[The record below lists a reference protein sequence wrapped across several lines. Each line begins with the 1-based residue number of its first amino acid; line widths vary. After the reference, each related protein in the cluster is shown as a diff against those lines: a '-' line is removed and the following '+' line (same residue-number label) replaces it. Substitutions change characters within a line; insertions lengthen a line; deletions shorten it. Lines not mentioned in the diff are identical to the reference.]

1 MLLSRWFF
9 ISFLLLALTGCQ
21 SAYYG
26 AMERVGVHKRDIMV
40 DRVESAQDAQTD
52 AKEQFESALA
62 QFRSII
68 QIKDQDLATRYDKLN
83 SEYEDSK
90 AAAESVTDRID
101 AVEDVSEALF
111 DEWEDEI
118 ELYSSANLKRQSTA
132 KLSQT
137 RRQYQALIKAMR
149 SAESSMEPVLRA
161 FQDQVLFLKHNL
173 NARAIDSLQGELGS
187 IETDVAQLI
196 REMER
201 SIAESEAFIS
211 SLQNQDQ

>member
-1 MLLSRWFF
+1 MSLTRCFLFSFF
-9 ISFLLLALTGCQ
+9 LITLAGCQ

-26 AMERVGVHKRDIMV
+26 AMERAGVHKRDIMV

-68 QIKDQDLATRYDKLN
+68 QIKDQNLAARYDKLN
-83 SEYEDSK
+83 GEYQDSK
-90 AAAESVTDRID
+90 TAAKSVTDRID

-118 ELYSSANLKRQSTA
+118 ELYSSANLKRQSAA

-137 RRQYQALIKAMR
+137 RRQYQGLIKSMR
-149 SAESSMEPVLRA
+149 SAESCMEPVLEA

-201 SIAESEAFIS
+201 SIAESDAFIS
-211 SLQNQDQ
+211 SLHN

>member
-1 MLLSRWFF
+1 MSISRW
-9 ISFLLLALTGCQ
+9 LLFALLIAALAGCQ

-26 AMERVGVHKRDIMV
+26 AMEKVGVHKRDIMV
-40 DRVESAQDAQTD
+40 NRVESVQEAQTD

-68 QIKDQDLATRYDKLN
+68 QIKDQDLAARYDRLN
-83 SEYEDSK
+83 DEYEDSK
-90 AAAESVTDRID
+90 AAAQSVTERID

-111 DEWEDEI
+111 DEWEEEI
-118 ELYSSANLKRQSTA
+118 ELYGNANLKRQSAA

-137 RRQYQALIKAMR
+137 RRQYQGLIKAMR
-149 SAESSMEPVLRA
+149 SAETRMEPVLQA

-173 NARAIDSLQGELGS
+173 NARAIDSLQGELGT

-196 REMER
+196 REMEK

-211 SLQNQDQ
+211 SLQD

>member
-1 MLLSRWFF
+1 MSISRWFLVV
-9 ISFLLLALTGCQ
+9 FLVAALAGCQ

-26 AMERVGVHKRDIMV
+26 AMEKVGVHKRDIMV
-40 DRVESAQDAQTD
+40 DRVESVQEAQTD

-62 QFRSII
+62 QFRSIV
-68 QIKDQDLATRYDKLN
+68 QIKDQDLAARYDRLN
-83 SEYEDSK
+83 DEYEDSK
-90 AAAESVTDRID
+90 AAAQSVTDRID

-111 DEWEDEI
+111 DEWEEEI
-118 ELYSSANLKRQSTA
+118 ELYSNANLKRQSAA

-137 RRQYQALIKAMR
+137 RRQYQGLIRAMR
-149 SAESSMEPVLRA
+149 SAEARMAPVLQA

-173 NARAIDSLQGELGS
+173 NARAIDSLQGELGT

-196 REMER
+196 REMEK

-211 SLQNQDQ
+211 SLQD

>member
-1 MLLSRWFF
+1 MSISRWFL
-9 ISFLLLALTGCQ
+9 ISFLVLALAGCQ
-21 SAYYG
+21 SAYYN

-40 DRVESAQDAQTD
+40 DRVESVQEAQTD

-62 QFRSII
+62 EFRSII
-68 QIKDQDLATRYDKLN
+68 QIKDQDLAARYDRLN
-83 SEYEDSK
+83 GEYEDSK
-90 AAAESVTDRID
+90 AAAKSVTQRID

-118 ELYSSANLKRQSTA
+118 DLYSSANLKRQSAA

-137 RRQYQALIKAMR
+137 RQQYKGLIRSMR
-149 SAESSMEPVLRA
+149 SAEARMEPVLRV

-173 NARAIDSLQGELGS
+173 NARAIDSLQGELGT

-196 REMER
+196 REMEK

-211 SLQNQDQ
+211 SLQD

>member
-1 MLLSRWFF
+1 MSRWFLVV
-9 ISFLLLALTGCQ
+9 FLVAALAGCQ

-26 AMERVGVHKRDIMV
+26 AMEKVGVHKRDIMV
-40 DRVESAQDAQTD
+40 DRVESVQEAQTD

-62 QFRSII
+62 QFRSIV
-68 QIKDQDLATRYDKLN
+68 QIKDQDLAARYDRLN
-83 SEYEDSK
+83 DEYEDSK
-90 AAAESVTDRID
+90 AAAQSVTDRID

-111 DEWEDEI
+111 DEWEEEI
-118 ELYSSANLKRQSTA
+118 ELYSNANLKRQSAA

-137 RRQYQALIKAMR
+137 RRQYQGLIRAMR
-149 SAESSMEPVLRA
+149 SAEARMAPVLQA

-173 NARAIDSLQGELGS
+173 NARAIDSLQGELGT

-196 REMER
+196 REMEK

-211 SLQNQDQ
+211 SLQD

>member
-1 MLLSRWFF
+1 MSLTRWFF
-9 ISFLLLALTGCQ
+9 ISFLLLSLAGCQ

-26 AMERVGVHKRDIMV
+26 AMEKVGVHKRDIMV
-40 DRVESAQDAQTD
+40 NRVESAQEAQTD

-62 QFRSII
+62 EFRSIV
-68 QIKDQDLATRYDKLN
+68 QIKDQDLAQRYDRLN
-83 SEYEDSK
+83 DEYEDSK
-90 AAAESVTDRID
+90 DAAKSVTERID

-118 ELYSSANLKRQSTA
+118 ELYSSANLKRQSAT

-137 RRQYQALIKAMR
+137 RRQYSGLIRAMR
-149 SAESSMEPVLRA
+149 SAEARMEPVLQA

-211 SLQNQDQ
+211 NLQE

>member
-1 MLLSRWFF
+1 MSLTRWFF
-9 ISFLLLALTGCQ
+9 ISFLLLSLAGCQ

-26 AMERVGVHKRDIMV
+26 AMEKVGVHKRDIMV
-40 DRVESAQDAQTD
+40 NRVESAQEAQTD

-62 QFRSII
+62 EFRSIV
-68 QIKDQDLATRYDKLN
+68 QIKDQDLAQRYDRLN
-83 SEYEDSK
+83 DEYEDSK
-90 AAAESVTDRID
+90 DAAKSVTDRID

-111 DEWEDEI
+111 DEWEEEI
-118 ELYSSANLKRQSTA
+118 ELYSSANLKRQSAT

-137 RRQYQALIKAMR
+137 RRQYQGLIRAMR
-149 SAESSMEPVLRA
+149 SAEARMEPVLQA

-211 SLQNQDQ
+211 SLQN

>member
-1 MLLSRWFF
+1 
-9 ISFLLLALTGCQ
+9 
-21 SAYYG
+21 
-26 AMERVGVHKRDIMV
+26 
-40 DRVESAQDAQTD
+40 
-52 AKEQFESALA
+52 
-62 QFRSII
+62 
-68 QIKDQDLATRYDKLN
+68 
-83 SEYEDSK
+83 
-90 AAAESVTDRID
+90 
-101 AVEDVSEALF
+101 VSEALF

-118 ELYSSANLKRQSTA
+118 KLYSSANLKRQSAA

>member
-1 MLLSRWFF
+1 MSLTRWFF
-9 ISFLLLALTGCQ
+9 ISFLLLSLAGCQ

-26 AMERVGVHKRDIMV
+26 AMEKVGVHKRDIMV
-40 DRVESAQDAQTD
+40 NRVESAQEAQTD

-62 QFRSII
+62 EFRSIV
-68 QIKDQDLATRYDKLN
+68 QIKDQDLAQRYDRLN
-83 SEYEDSK
+83 DEYEDSK
-90 AAAESVTDRID
+90 DAAKSVTDRID

-118 ELYSSANLKRQSTA
+118 ELYSSANLKRQSAT

-137 RRQYQALIKAMR
+137 RRQYQGLIRAMR
-149 SAESSMEPVLRA
+149 SAEARMEPVLQA

-187 IETDVAQLI
+187 IETDVAQFI

-211 SLQNQDQ
+211 NLQE

>member
-1 MLLSRWFF
+1 MSFIRLLFVS
-9 ISFLLLALTGCQ
+9 LLVVAAAGCQ

-40 DRVESAQDAQTD
+40 DRVESAQKAQTD

-62 QFRSII
+62 QYRSII
-68 QIKDQDLATRYDKLN
+68 QIKDQDLATRYDRLN
-83 SEYEDSK
+83 EEYEDSK
-90 AAAESVTDRID
+90 AAAKAVTVRID

-118 ELYSSANLKRQSTA
+118 KLYSSASLKRQSAA

-137 RRQYQALIKAMR
+137 RRQYQGLIKAMR
-149 SAESSMEPVLRA
+149 SAEARMEPVLRA

-201 SIAESEAFIS
+201 SIAESDAFIS
-211 SLQNQDQ
+211 SLQN

>member
-1 MLLSRWFF
+1 MSLIRLVFVSLLVVA
-9 ISFLLLALTGCQ
+9 LAGCQ

-40 DRVESAQDAQTD
+40 DRVESAQEAQTD

-68 QIKDQDLATRYDKLN
+68 QIKDQDLATRYDRLN
-83 SEYEDSK
+83 DEYEDSK
-90 AAAESVTDRID
+90 AAAKAVTERID

-118 ELYSSANLKRQSTA
+118 ELYSSASLKRQSAA

-137 RRQYQALIKAMR
+137 RRQYQGLIKAMR
-149 SAESSMEPVLRA
+149 SAEARMEPVLRA

-201 SIAESEAFIS
+201 SIAESDVFIS
-211 SLQNQDQ
+211 SLQN

>member
-1 MLLSRWFF
+1 MSFIRLLFVSV
-9 ISFLLLALTGCQ
+9 LVVAAAGCQ

-40 DRVESAQDAQTD
+40 DRVESAQEAQTD

-68 QIKDQDLATRYDKLN
+68 QIKDQDLATRYDRLN
-83 SEYEDSK
+83 DEYEDSK
-90 AAAESVTDRID
+90 AAAKAVTERID

-118 ELYSSANLKRQSTA
+118 ELYSSASLKRQSAA

-137 RRQYQALIKAMR
+137 RRQYQGLIKAMR
-149 SAESSMEPVLRA
+149 SAEARMEPVLRA

-201 SIAESEAFIS
+201 SIAESDAFIG
-211 SLQNQDQ
+211 SLQN

>member
-1 MLLSRWFF
+1 MSISRWFL
-9 ISFLLLALTGCQ
+9 ISFLVVALAGCQ
-21 SAYYG
+21 SAYYN

-40 DRVESAQDAQTD
+40 DRVESVQEAQTD

-62 QFRSII
+62 EFRSII
-68 QIKDQDLATRYDKLN
+68 QIKDQDLAARYDRLN
-83 SEYEDSK
+83 GEYEDSK
-90 AAAESVTDRID
+90 AAAKSVSQRVD

-118 ELYSSANLKRQSTA
+118 DLYSSANLKRQSAA

-137 RRQYQALIKAMR
+137 RQQYKGLIRSMR
-149 SAESSMEPVLRA
+149 SAEARMEPVLRV

-173 NARAIDSLQGELGS
+173 NARAIDSLQGELGT

-196 REMER
+196 REMEK

-211 SLQNQDQ
+211 SLQD

>member
-1 MLLSRWFF
+1 MSLTRWFL
-9 ISFLLLALTGCQ
+9 ISFLLMALAGCQ

-26 AMERVGVHKRDIMV
+26 AMEKVGVHKRDIMV
-40 DRVESAQDAQTD
+40 DRVESAQEAQTD
-52 AKEQFESALA
+52 AKEQFKSALA
-62 QFRSII
+62 EFRSIV
-68 QIKDQDLATRYDKLN
+68 QIKDQDLAQRYDRLN
-83 SEYEDSK
+83 DEYEDSK
-90 AAAESVTDRID
+90 DAAKAVTDRID

-118 ELYSSANLKRQSTA
+118 ELYSSANLKRQSAT

-137 RRQYQALIKAMR
+137 RRQYSGLIRAMR
-149 SAESSMEPVLRA
+149 SAEARMEPVLQA

-201 SIAESEAFIS
+201 SIAESEAFVS
-211 SLQNQDQ
+211 SLQN

>member
-1 MLLSRWFF
+1 MSFIRLLFVS
-9 ISFLLLALTGCQ
+9 LLVVAAAGCQ

-40 DRVESAQDAQTD
+40 DRVESAQEAQTD

-68 QIKDQDLATRYDKLN
+68 QIKDQDLATRYDRLN
-83 SEYEDSK
+83 DEYEDSK
-90 AAAESVTDRID
+90 AAAKAVTERID

-118 ELYSSANLKRQSTA
+118 ELYSSASLKRQSAA

-137 RRQYQALIKAMR
+137 RRQYQGLIKAMR
-149 SAESSMEPVLRA
+149 SAEARMEPVLRA

-201 SIAESEAFIS
+201 SIAESDAFIS
-211 SLQNQDQ
+211 SLQN

>member
-1 MLLSRWFF
+1 MSFIRLLF
-9 ISFLLLALTGCQ
+9 ISLLVVAAAGCQ

-40 DRVESAQDAQTD
+40 DRVESAQEAQTD

-68 QIKDQDLATRYDKLN
+68 QIKDQDLATRYDRLN
-83 SEYEDSK
+83 DEYEDSK
-90 AAAESVTDRID
+90 AAAKAVTERID

-118 ELYSSANLKRQSTA
+118 ELYSSASLKRQSAA

-137 RRQYQALIKAMR
+137 RRQYQGLIKAMR
-149 SAESSMEPVLRA
+149 SAEARMEPVLRA

-196 REMER
+196 RQMER
-201 SIAESEAFIS
+201 SIAESDAFIS
-211 SLQNQDQ
+211 SLKN

>member
-1 MLLSRWFF
+1 MSISRWFF
-9 ISFLLLALTGCQ
+9 VSFLLVALAGCQ

-26 AMERVGVHKRDIMV
+26 AMEKVGVHKRDIMV
-40 DRVESAQDAQTD
+40 DRVESVQEAQAD

-68 QIKDQDLATRYDKLN
+68 QIKDQDLAARYDRLN
-83 SEYEDSK
+83 DEYEDSK
-90 AAAESVTDRID
+90 AAAQSVTERID

-111 DEWEDEI
+111 DEWEEEI
-118 ELYSSANLKRQSTA
+118 ELYSSANLKRESEA

-137 RRQYQALIKAMR
+137 RRQYQVLIKAMR
-149 SAESSMEPVLRA
+149 SADARMEPVLQA

-173 NARAIDSLQGELGS
+173 NARAIGSLQGELGD

-196 REMER
+196 REMEK

-211 SLQNQDQ
+211 SLQD

>member
-1 MLLSRWFF
+1 MSFIRLLFVSV
-9 ISFLLLALTGCQ
+9 LVVAAAGCQ

-40 DRVESAQDAQTD
+40 DRVESAQEAQTD

-68 QIKDQDLATRYDKLN
+68 QIKDQDLATRYDRLN
-83 SEYEDSK
+83 DEYEDSK
-90 AAAESVTDRID
+90 AAAKAVTVRID

-118 ELYSSANLKRQSTA
+118 ELYSSASLKRQSAA

-137 RRQYQALIKAMR
+137 RRQYQGLIKAMR
-149 SAESSMEPVLRA
+149 SAEARMEPVLRA

-201 SIAESEAFIS
+201 SIAESDAFIS
-211 SLQNQDQ
+211 SLQN

>member
-1 MLLSRWFF
+1 MSLIRLVFVSLLVVA
-9 ISFLLLALTGCQ
+9 LAGCQ

-40 DRVESAQDAQTD
+40 DRVKSAQEAQTD

-68 QIKDQDLATRYDKLN
+68 QIKDQDLATRYDRLN
-83 SEYEDSK
+83 DEYEDSK
-90 AAAESVTDRID
+90 AAAKAVTERID

-118 ELYSSANLKRQSTA
+118 ELYSSASLKRQSAA

-137 RRQYQALIKAMR
+137 RRQYQGLIKAMR
-149 SAESSMEPVLRA
+149 SAEARMEPVLRA

-201 SIAESEAFIS
+201 SIAESDAFIG
-211 SLQNQDQ
+211 SLQN

>member
-1 MLLSRWFF
+1 MTLIRWFF
-9 ISFLLLALTGCQ
+9 VSLLVLALAGCQ

-26 AMERVGVHKRDIMV
+26 AMEKVGVHKRDIMV
-40 DRVESAQDAQTD
+40 DRVESAQEAQTD

-62 QFRSII
+62 EFRSIV
-68 QIKDQDLATRYDKLN
+68 QIKDQDLAQRYDRLN
-83 SEYEDSK
+83 DEYEDSK
-90 AAAESVTDRID
+90 AAAKAVTDRID

-118 ELYSSANLKRQSTA
+118 ELYSSDNLKRQSAT

-137 RRQYQALIKAMR
+137 RRQYQGLIRAMR
-149 SAESSMEPVLRA
+149 SAEARMEPVLQA

-211 SLQNQDQ
+211 SLQN

>member
-1 MLLSRWFF
+1 MSLTRWFF
-9 ISFLLLALTGCQ
+9 ISFLLFSLSGCQ

-26 AMERVGVHKRDIMV
+26 AMEKVGVHKRDIMV
-40 DRVESAQDAQTD
+40 NRVESVQEAQTD

-62 QFRSII
+62 EFRSII
-68 QIKDQDLATRYDKLN
+68 QIKDQDLAARYDRLN
-83 SEYEDSK
+83 DEFEDSQ
-90 AAAESVTDRID
+90 AAAEAVSERID
-101 AVEDVSEALF
+101 AVENVSEALF

-118 ELYSSANLKRQSTA
+118 ELYSSANLKRQSAT

-137 RRQYQALIKAMR
+137 RRQYQGLIRAMR
-149 SAESSMEPVLRA
+149 SAEARMEPVLRA

-201 SIAESEAFIS
+201 SIAESEAFIG
-211 SLQNQDQ
+211 SLQD

>member
-1 MLLSRWFF
+1 MSLTRWFF
-9 ISFLLLALTGCQ
+9 ISFLLLSLAGCQ

-26 AMERVGVHKRDIMV
+26 AMEKVGVHKRDIMV
-40 DRVESAQDAQTD
+40 NRVESAQEAQSD

-62 QFRSII
+62 EFRSIV
-68 QIKDQDLATRYDKLN
+68 QIKDQDLAQRYDRLN
-83 SEYEDSK
+83 DEYEDSK
-90 AAAESVTDRID
+90 AAAKSVTDRID

-118 ELYSSANLKRQSTA
+118 ELYSSANLKRQSAT

-137 RRQYQALIKAMR
+137 RRQYQGLIRAMR
-149 SAESSMEPVLRA
+149 SAEARMEPVLQA

-211 SLQNQDQ
+211 NLQE

>member
-1 MLLSRWFF
+1 MSLSRWFLF
-9 ISFLLLALTGCQ
+9 ALLVAVLAGCQ

-26 AMERVGVHKRDIMV
+26 AMEKVGVHKRDIMV
-40 DRVESAQDAQTD
+40 NRVKSVQEAQTD

-68 QIKDQDLATRYDKLN
+68 QIKDQDLAARYDRLN
-83 SEYEDSK
+83 DEYEDSK
-90 AAAESVTDRID
+90 AAAQSVTKRID

-111 DEWEDEI
+111 DEWEEEI
-118 ELYSSANLKRQSTA
+118 ELYSNANLKRQSAA

-137 RRQYQALIKAMR
+137 RRQYQGLIKAMR
-149 SAESSMEPVLRA
+149 SAESRMEPVLQA

-173 NARAIDSLQGELGS
+173 NARAIDSLQGELGT

-196 REMER
+196 REMEK
-201 SIAESEAFIS
+201 SIAESEAFIR
-211 SLQNQDQ
+211 SLQD

>member
-1 MLLSRWFF
+1 MSISRWLLF
-9 ISFLLLALTGCQ
+9 SFLVVALAGCQ
-21 SAYYG
+21 SAYYN

-40 DRVESAQDAQTD
+40 DRVESVQDAQTD

-62 QFRSII
+62 EFRSII
-68 QIKDQDLATRYDKLN
+68 QIKDQDLAARYDRLN
-83 SEYEDSK
+83 GEYEDSK
-90 AAAESVTDRID
+90 AAAKSVTQRID

-118 ELYSSANLKRQSTA
+118 DLYSNANLKRQSAA

-137 RRQYQALIKAMR
+137 RQQYKGLIRSMR
-149 SAESSMEPVLRA
+149 SAEARMEPVLRV

-173 NARAIDSLQGELGS
+173 NARAIDSLQGELGT

-196 REMER
+196 REMEK

-211 SLQNQDQ
+211 SLQD

>member
-1 MLLSRWFF
+1 MSISRWFLF
-9 ISFLLLALTGCQ
+9 ALLVAALAGCQ

-26 AMERVGVHKRDIMV
+26 AMEKVGVHKRDIMV
-40 DRVESAQDAQTD
+40 NRVESVQEAQTD

-68 QIKDQDLATRYDKLN
+68 QIKDQDLAARYDRLN
-83 SEYEDSK
+83 DEYKDSK
-90 AAAESVTDRID
+90 AAAQSVTKRID

-111 DEWEDEI
+111 DEWEEEI
-118 ELYSSANLKRQSTA
+118 ELYSNTNLKRQSAA

-137 RRQYQALIKAMR
+137 RRQYQGLIKAMR
-149 SAESSMEPVLRA
+149 SAETRMEPVLQA

-173 NARAIDSLQGELGS
+173 NARAIDSLQGELGT

-196 REMER
+196 REMEK
-201 SIAESEAFIS
+201 SIAESEAFIR
-211 SLQNQDQ
+211 SLQN

>member
-1 MLLSRWFF
+1 MTLIRWFF
-9 ISFLLLALTGCQ
+9 VSLLVLALAGCQ

-26 AMERVGVHKRDIMV
+26 AMEKVGVHKRDIMV
-40 DRVESAQDAQTD
+40 DRVESAQEAQTD

-62 QFRSII
+62 EFRSIV
-68 QIKDQDLATRYDKLN
+68 QIKDQDLAQRYDRLN
-83 SEYEDSK
+83 DEYEDSK
-90 AAAESVTDRID
+90 AAAKAVTDRID

-118 ELYSSANLKRQSTA
+118 ELYSSDNLKRQSAT

-137 RRQYQALIKAMR
+137 RRQYQGLIRAMR
-149 SAESSMEPVLRA
+149 SAEARMEPVLQA

-201 SIAESEAFIS
+201 SIAESESFIS
-211 SLQNQDQ
+211 SLQN

>member
-1 MLLSRWFF
+1 MSISRWLLF
-9 ISFLLLALTGCQ
+9 SFLVVALAGCQ
-21 SAYYG
+21 SAYYN

-40 DRVESAQDAQTD
+40 DRVESVQDAQTD

-62 QFRSII
+62 EFRSII
-68 QIKDQDLATRYDKLN
+68 QIKDQDLAARYDRLN
-83 SEYEDSK
+83 GEYEDSK
-90 AAAESVTDRID
+90 AAAKSVTQRID

-118 ELYSSANLKRQSTA
+118 DLYSSANLKRQSAA

-137 RRQYQALIKAMR
+137 RQQYKGLIRSMR
-149 SAESSMEPVLRA
+149 SAEARMEPVLRV

-173 NARAIDSLQGELGS
+173 NARAIDSLQGELGT

-196 REMER
+196 REMEK

-211 SLQNQDQ
+211 SLQD

>member
-1 MLLSRWFF
+1 MSLSRWLLV
-9 ISFLLLALTGCQ
+9 SFLMVALAGCQ
-21 SAYYG
+21 SAYYN

-40 DRVESAQDAQTD
+40 DRVESVQEAQTD

-62 QFRSII
+62 EFRSII
-68 QIKDQDLATRYDKLN
+68 QIKDQDLAARYDRLN
-83 SEYEDSK
+83 GEYEDSK
-90 AAAESVTDRID
+90 AAAKSVTQRIN

-118 ELYSSANLKRQSTA
+118 DLYSSANLKRQSAA

-137 RRQYQALIKAMR
+137 RQQYKGLIRSMR
-149 SAESSMEPVLRA
+149 SAEARMEPVLRV

-173 NARAIDSLQGELGS
+173 NARAIDSLQGELGT

-196 REMER
+196 REMEK

-211 SLQNQDQ
+211 SLQD